1 MTAHQGR
8 ETLDHGIREGAAG
21 MQRWIGGLFT
31 LWLMASPAQA
41 GQVSIGFEG
50 PGEGQ
55 APTEMP
61 EDGYRVV
68 TRDMMISSP
77 AKSGNGT
84 DGPNEIESAMNT
96 RGAVAILRVAPFT
109 FVSLDWQ
116 TETGAPQVV
125 VEGYLGEQL
134 VARDR
139 FVARGSHD
147 VFTTHMANALTGQV
161 IDRLIL
167 YPQRDGSGMGALD
180 RVVLED
186 AAELPE
192 TS

>member
-1 MTAHQGR
+1 M
-8 ETLDHGIREGAAG
+8 E
-21 MQRWIGGLFT
+21 RWIGGVAC
-31 LWLMASPAQA
+31 LWLMASVAEA

-50 PGEGQ
+50 PQEGP
-55 APTEMP
+55 APIEMP

-68 TRDMMISSP
+68 TRDMMISS
-77 AKSGNGT
+77 ARKSGNGS

-96 RGAVAILRVAPFT
+96 RGAVAILRDAPFT

-125 VEGYLGEQL
+125 VEGYLGSVL

-139 FVARGSHD
+139 FVARGTYD
-147 VFTTHMANALTGQV
+147 TFTTHPAEALQGQL

-167 YPQRDGSGMGALD
+167 YPQRDNRGMGALD
-180 RVVLED
+180 RVILED
-186 AAELPE
+186 AAPLPE

>member
-1 MTAHQGR
+1 MK
-8 ETLDHGIREGAAG
+8 
-21 MQRWIGGLFT
+21 RWIGSFACLCFLAT
-31 LWLMASPAQA
+31 PMQA
-41 GQVSIGFEG
+41 GQVSIGFEAA
-50 PGEGQ
+50 GEGP
-55 APTEMP
+55 APAEMP
-61 EDGYRVV
+61 EDGYRIV

-96 RGAVAILRVAPFT
+96 RGAVAILRDAPFT

-125 VEGYLGEQL
+125 VEGYLGEML

-139 FVARGSHD
+139 FVARGPHD
-147 VFTTHMANALTGQV
+147 VFTTHLADALAGQV

-167 YPQRDGSGMGALD
+167 YPQRDNSGMGALD
-180 RVVLED
+180 RVILED
-186 AAELPE
+186 APALPE

>member
-1 MTAHQGR
+1 
-8 ETLDHGIREGAAG
+8 
-21 MQRWIGGLFT
+21 MQQWISGLAC
-31 LWLMASPAQA
+31 LWLLAAPAQA
-41 GQVSIGFEG
+41 GQVSVGFEG
-50 PGEGQ
+50 PGEGP
-55 APTEMP
+55 APTEMS

-96 RGAVAILRVAPFT
+96 RGAVAILRAAPFT

-116 TETGAPQVV
+116 TESGAPQVV
-125 VEGYLGEQL
+125 LEGYLGEVM

-139 FVARGSHD
+139 FVARGLHD
-147 VFTTHMANALTGQV
+147 VFTTHLADALAGQV

-180 RVVLED
+180 RVILED

>member
-1 MTAHQGR
+1 
-8 ETLDHGIREGAAG
+8 
-21 MQRWIGGLFT
+21 MQRWIGGLAC
-31 LWLMASPAQA
+31 LWLMASAAEA

-50 PGEGQ
+50 PGEGP
-55 APTEMP
+55 APIEMP

-77 AKSGNGT
+77 TKSGNGS

-96 RGAVAILRVAPFT
+96 RGAVAILRDAPFV

-125 VEGYLGEQL
+125 VEGYLGEML

-147 VFTTHMANALTGQV
+147 AFTTHHAGALAGQI

-167 YPQRDGSGMGALD
+167 YPQRDASGMGALD
-180 RVVLED
+180 RVILED
-186 AAELPE
+186 ASELPE